1 MFQGSSL
8 GLVAEQ
14 SRFTPI
20 PQLGFYQGPT
30 LIHLHKVL
38 SVTDARLLGSA
49 HVLAVRPEHVGCLLY
64 LVTPSSFLSS
74 FLS

>member
-20 PQLGFYQGPT
+20 PPLGFYQGPT

-49 HVLAVRPEHVGCLLY
+49 HVLAVRP
-64 LVTPSSFLSS
+64 
-74 FLS
+74 